1 MKKFYTIFAMAAVAA
16 AFASCNKVE
25 TLNQPAENQI
35 SIRVGTE
42 SKTILRKDT
51 EVHWSSYDQIR
62 VFDTNNAGFRFTTE
76 ESDVATATFTCAE
89 EGGWTGGVPVMAIHS
104 YRGSIDQTEFD
115 GTKVTAQMNHNQVI
129 QNNRSYARDASLSIG
144 VVGQDGGDYVID
156 EMKNCFSLIKF
167 QLENKGITSVK
178 MRGNN
183 DEVLAGWVKVSY
195 NDGAPTWEVDG
206 ENGQKELTITPGGKN
221 AGHSATKTFFS
232 VDDTNDD
239 DVPVVGTYYI
249 AVLPQTLSAG
259 LTLEI
264 EKLGGLVATR
274 TIDAPI
280 VLNRSKIRE
289 FQAPIDH
296 DLEFVKG
303 DIIMDLTN
311 AAEFWYKDSDGNV
324 HEGIP
329 MRSARLN
336 YAFDFWNPR
345 YTDADENPYLFHG
358 NVYQWSASAACLS
371 MQKWTPVQLP
381 TIDGYVLKEVE
392 FTYQYSTQNP
402 TYYITDSAYAGE
414 TEEEVAAD
422 VKAHNL
428 GSVNGIT
435 RTTGGK
441 IDLSGAVSETDD
453 RYLFSSGEGN
463 VKMIL
468 TYTPKGTAP
477 TTITINCTDFSQV
490 VDGDGNNLQTRSSS
504 IYSTVTEAFDFW
516 FPANPQYVFNG
527 QVSNWSKHLSAKSK
541 TLVKLPKISGYVLT
555 EVNITSSYSSS
566 NRTYIV
572 TDGTADTELDPPYVQ
587 LGKVTRNSASTE
599 ETKINLTGVA
609 ASTDERYLTC
619 SGEMCGKFILTY
631 TKVLE

>member
-42 SKTILRKDT
+42 SKTLLRT
-51 EVHWSSYDQIR
+51 GNEVRWSSYDQIR
-62 VFDTNNAGFRFTTE
+62 VFDTNNDGFRFTTE
-76 ESDVATATFTCAE
+76 QSDVATATFTCAE

-104 YRGSIDQTEFD
+104 FRGSINQTEFD

-129 QNNRSYARDASLSIG
+129 QNNKSYARDASLSIG

-167 QLENKGITSVK
+167 QLENKDITSVK

-183 DEVLAGWVKVSY
+183 NEVLAGWVKVSY
-195 NDGAPTWEVDG
+195 NDGNPTWEVDG
-206 ENGQKELTITPGGKN
+206 DNGQKELIITAGGKN
-221 AGHSATKTFFS
+221 SGHSATKTFFS
-232 VDDTNDD
+232 VEDTDDSGAD
-239 DVPVVGTYYI
+239 VVGIYYI

-274 TIDAPI
+274 TIDASI
-280 VLNRSKIRE
+280 TLNRSKIRE
-289 FQAPIDH
+289 FEAPIDH
-296 DLEFVKG
+296 ELEFVKG
-303 DIIMDLTN
+303 NIILDLTN

-329 MRSARLN
+329 MRGAPLD

-345 YTDADENPYLFHG
+345 YKDGDNNPYLFHG
-358 NVYQWSASAACLS
+358 NVYQWSSSAACLS

-392 FTYQYSTQNP
+392 FTYQYSTANP
-402 TYYITDSAYAGE
+402 TYYITDTGYSGATAE
-414 TEEEVAAD
+414 AD

-435 RTTGGK
+435 RTSGGR
-441 IDLSGAVSETDD
+441 IDLTYAVSETDD

-468 TYTPKGTAP
+468 TYSPKSEPEPTTDIVINCENAAAFRYNDGTAEVALP
-477 TTITINCTDFSQV
+477 ARGSA
-490 VDGDGNNLQTRSSS
+490 LSS
-504 IYSTVTEAFDFW
+504 AFDFW
-516 FPANPQYVFNG
+516 LQDSPYTFNG
-527 QVSNWSKHLSAKSK
+527 KVTYWSNGNVLCTSSRVPIKVP
-541 TLVKLPKISGYVLT
+541 TISGYTLT
-555 EVNITSSYSSS
+555 EV
-566 NRTYIV
+566 RFTYQHTTKDVTYYV
-572 TDGTADTELDPPYVQ
+572 TDDPSYTSDQDLAAHALGTVSGITKTAGGVIDLS
-587 LGKVTRNSASTE
+587 SAVS
-599 ETKINLTGVA
+599 A
-609 ASTDERYLTC
+609 TDDRYLIAV
-619 SGEMCGKFILTY
+619 GEFNVRMILTY
-631 TKVLE
+631 KAK

>member
-42 SKTILRKDT
+42 SKTLLRANNK
-51 EVHWSSYDQIR
+51 VHWSNYDQIR
-62 VFDTNNAGFRFTTE
+62 VFDTNNDGFRFTTG

-104 YRGSIDQTEFD
+104 YRGSINQTEFD
-115 GTKVTAQMNHNQVI
+115 GTKVTAQMNHNQAI
-129 QNNRSYARDASLSIG
+129 MNNRSYARDASLSIG

-167 QLENKGITSVK
+167 QLENKDITSVK

-221 AGHSATKTFFS
+221 AGHSATNTFFS
-232 VDDTNDD
+232 VKDTDDSGAD
-239 DVPVVGTYYI
+239 VVGTYYI

-274 TIDAPI
+274 TIDAAI
-280 VLNRSKIRE
+280 VLNRAKIRE

-303 DIIMDLTN
+303 NIVLDCTDASKFRYGNPATGLVTRTN
-311 AAEFWYKDSDGNV
+311 TIYDPKQGGTVLE
-324 HEGIP
+324 P
-329 MRSARLN
+329 
-336 YAFDFWNPR
+336 FDFWLEG
-345 YTDADENPYLFHG
+345 YEDYVFHG
-358 NVYQWSASAACLS
+358 QVTKWTGANPPCLS
-371 MQKWTPVQLP
+371 GVSSSNGDPKIKLP
-381 TIDGYVLKEVE
+381 KIDGYVLASVQITYSHPKDNRTLSVTDGTNNTFASCTMKRGDAPVTLNLTNPA
-392 FTYQYSTQNP
+392 FTPAS
-402 TYYITDSAYAGE
+402 
-414 TEEEVAAD
+414 
-422 VKAHNL
+422 
-428 GSVNGIT
+428 
-435 RTTGGK
+435 
-441 IDLSGAVSETDD
+441 DD
-453 RYLFSSGEGN
+453 RYLAYTAELGAKF
-463 VKMIL
+463 IL
-468 TYTPKGTAP
+468 TYMPEGSEPEEP
-477 TTITINCTDFSQV
+477 TEIVINCLDFSQV
-490 VDGDGNNLQTRSSS
+490 KDGDGNPLAARSAS
-504 IYSTVTEAFDFW
+504 IYDTVTEAFDFW
-516 FPANPQYVFNG
+516 FPENPQYVFNG
-527 QVSNWSKHLSAKSK
+527 RVSNWQKHLSAKSK

-555 EVNITSSYSSS
+555 EVNITSSYSKDD
-566 NRTYIV
+566 RKYIV
-572 TDGTADTELDPPYVQ
+572 TDGTANTEVDPPYTQ
-587 LGKVTRNSASTE
+587 LGTVTRNKATTG
-599 ETKINLTGVA
+599 ETKIDLTGVA

-619 SGEMCGKFILTY
+619 PGEMCGQFILTY

>member
-1 MKKFYTIFAMAAVAA
+1 MKKFYMIFAMAAVAA

-42 SKTILRKDT
+42 SKTILRKGT

-62 VFDTNNAGFRFTTE
+62 VFDTNNDGFRFTTE
-76 ESDVATATFTCAE
+76 QSDVATATFTCAE

-104 YRGSIDQTEFD
+104 YRGSINQTEFD

-129 QNNRSYARDASLSIG
+129 QNNQSYARDASLSIG

-167 QLENKGITSVK
+167 QLENKDITSVK
-178 MRGNN
+178 VRGNN
-183 DEVLAGWVKVSY
+183 NEVLAGWVKVSY

-206 ENGQKELTITPGGKN
+206 ENGQKEITITPGGKN

-264 EKLGGLVATR
+264 EKTGGLVATR
-274 TIDAPI
+274 TIDAAI
-280 VLNRSKIRE
+280 VLNRSKIKE

-296 DLEFVKG
+296 DLNFVKG
-303 DIIMDLTN
+303 NIVLDCTDASKFRYGNPATGLVARTN
-311 AAEFWYKDSDGNV
+311 TIYDPEKGGTV
-324 HEGIP
+324 LEP
-329 MRSARLN
+329 
-336 YAFDFWNPR
+336 FDFWLEGSEDYKFYGQVTNWS
-345 YTDADENPYLFHG
+345 G
-358 NVYQWSASAACLS
+358 NLS
-371 MQKWTPVQLP
+371 GVSSSYGDPKIKLP
-381 TIDGYVLKEVE
+381 TIDGYVLASVQITYSHSTSNRTYTVTDGENTFASCTMTRSSDPVTLNLTNPA
-392 FTYQYSTQNP
+392 FTP
-402 TYYITDSAYAGE
+402 
-414 TEEEVAAD
+414 
-422 VKAHNL
+422 
-428 GSVNGIT
+428 
-435 RTTGGK
+435 
-441 IDLSGAVSETDD
+441 VSND
-453 RYLFSSGEGN
+453 RYLQYSSELGA
-463 VKMIL
+463 KFIL
-468 TYTPKGTAP
+468 TYTPEGSEP
-477 TTITINCTDFSQV
+477 EPEPDPNEIVINCLDFSQV
-490 VDGDGNNLQTRSSS
+490 VDGDGNGLLSRTNS

-516 FPANPQYVFNG
+516 FPENPQYVFNG
-527 QVSNWSKHLSAKSK
+527 QVSNWQKHLSAKSR

-587 LGKVTRNSASTE
+587 LGKVLRNSASTE

-609 ASTDERYLTC
+609 ASTDERYLT
-619 SGEMCGKFILTY
+619 SPGEMCGKFILTY
-631 TKVLE
+631 TKVTE

>member
-1 MKKFYTIFAMAAVAA
+1 MNKFYKIFALAAAAA

-25 TLNQPAENQI
+25 TVPSENKI

-42 SKTILRKDT
+42 SKTILRNGT
-51 EVHWSSYDQIR
+51 EVRWSSQDKIR
-62 VFDTNNAGFRFTTE
+62 VFDNENAGFKFETTQ
-76 ESDVATATFTCAE
+76 SDVATATFTCTE
-89 EGGWTGGVPVMAIHS
+89 EGGWTGGVPLVAIHS
-104 YRGSIDQTEFD
+104 YRPTLDQTAFD
-115 GTKVTAQMNHNQVI
+115 GTKVTANITSNQVI
-129 QNNRSYARDASLSIG
+129 YNNKSYARDGSLSIG
-144 VVGQDGGDYVID
+144 VVSKEGGDYVID

-167 QLENKGITSVK
+167 QLENNDITSVK
-178 MRGNN
+178 LRGNN
-183 DEVLAGWVKVSY
+183 NETLAGWVKVSY
-195 NDGAPTWEVDG
+195 NDGNPTWEVDG
-206 ENGQKELTITPGGKN
+206 DNGEKEILITVSGSSACHN
-221 AGHSATKTFFS
+221 ATKTFFS
-232 VDDTNDD
+232 LDDINDND
-239 DVPVVGTYYI
+239 APVEGAYYI
-249 AVLPQTLSAG
+249 AVLPQTLAAG

-280 VLNRSKIRE
+280 TLNRAKIRE

-296 DLEFVKG
+296 DLDFVKG

-324 HEGIP
+324 HEGLP
-329 MRSARLN
+329 MRNAPLD

-371 MQKWTPVQLP
+371 MQKWTAVQLP

-392 FTYQYSTQNP
+392 FTYQYSTANP
-402 TYYITDSAYAGE
+402 TYYITDTGYSGDTAE
-414 TEEEVAAD
+414 AD
-422 VKAHNL
+422 VKANNL
-428 GSVNGIT
+428 GHVNGIT
-435 RTTGGK
+435 RTKGGK

-477 TTITINCTDFSQV
+477 TTITIYCTDFSQV
-490 VDGDGNNLQTRSSS
+490 VDGDGNGLQTRTNS

-555 EVNITSSYSSS
+555 EVNITSSYSAS

-587 LGKVTRNSASTE
+587 LGKVQRNSASTE

-609 ASTDERYLTC
+609 ASTDERYLT
-619 SGEMCGKFILTY
+619 SPGEMCGKFILTY
-631 TKVLE
+631 TKVTE

>member
-62 VFDTNNAGFRFTTE
+62 VFDTNNDGFRFTTE

-104 YRGSIDQTEFD
+104 FRGSINQTAFD

-129 QNNRSYARDASLSIG
+129 QNNKSYARDASLSIG

-167 QLENKGITSVK
+167 QLENNDITSVK

-183 DEVLAGWVKVSY
+183 NEVLAGWVKVSY

-206 ENGQKELTITPGGKN
+206 DNGQKELIITPGGKN
-221 AGHSATKTFFS
+221 SGHSATKTFFS
-232 VDDTNDD
+232 VEDTDDSGAD
-239 DVPVVGTYYI
+239 VVGTYYI

-264 EKLGGLVATR
+264 EKLGDLVATR

-303 DIIMDLTN
+303 NIVLDCTDASKFRYGNPATGLVARTN
-311 AAEFWYKDSDGNV
+311 TIYTTTVTS
-324 HEGIP
+324 P
-329 MRSARLN
+329 
-336 YAFDFWNPR
+336 FDFWLEGSEDYKFYGQVTNWS
-345 YTDADENPYLFHG
+345 G
-358 NVYQWSASAACLS
+358 NLS
-371 MQKWTPVQLP
+371 GVSSSNGDPKIKLP
-381 TIDGYVLKEVE
+381 KIDGYVLASVQITYSHSKDNRTYSVTDGTNTFASCSMKRVDAAVTLNVANPA
-392 FTYQYSTQNP
+392 FTPAS
-402 TYYITDSAYAGE
+402 
-414 TEEEVAAD
+414 
-422 VKAHNL
+422 
-428 GSVNGIT
+428 
-435 RTTGGK
+435 
-441 IDLSGAVSETDD
+441 DD
-453 RYLFSSGEGN
+453 RYLAYSSELGA
-463 VKMIL
+463 KFIL
-468 TYTPKGTAP
+468 TYMPDGSEP
-477 TTITINCTDFSQV
+477 EPEPDPNEIVIECLDFSQV
-490 VDGDGNNLQTRSSS
+490 KDGDGNGLQTRTNS

-516 FPANPQYVFNG
+516 FPENPQYVFNG
-527 QVSNWSKHLSAKSK
+527 QVSNWQKHLSAKSR

-555 EVNITSSYSSS
+555 EVNITSSYSKDD
-566 NRTYIV
+566 RIYIV
-572 TDGTADTELDPPYVQ
+572 TDGTADTEVIPPYTQ
-587 LGKVTRNSASTE
+587 LGTVTRNKDTTD
-599 ETKINLTGVA
+599 ETKIDLTGVA
-609 ASTDERYLTC
+609 ASSDERYLTC
-619 SGEMCGKFILTY
+619 PGEMCGKFILTY
-631 TKVLE
+631 TKVTE

>member
-42 SKTILRKDT
+42 SKTLLRT
-51 EVHWSSYDQIR
+51 NNEVHWSSYDQIR
-62 VFDTNNAGFRFTTE
+62 VFDTNNDGFRFTTE
-76 ESDVATATFTCAE
+76 QSDVATATFTCAE

-104 YRGSIDQTEFD
+104 YRGSISQTEFD
-115 GTKVTAQMNHNQVI
+115 GTKVTAQMNHNQAI
-129 QNNRSYARDASLSIG
+129 MNNRSYARDASLSIG

-167 QLENKGITSVK
+167 QLENNDITSVK

-183 DEVLAGWVKVSY
+183 NEVLAGWVKVSY

-232 VDDTNDD
+232 VEDTDDSGAD
-239 DVPVVGTYYI
+239 VVGTYYI

-280 VLNRSKIRE
+280 ELNRSKIKAFE
-289 FQAPIDH
+289 APIDH

-303 DIIMDLTN
+303 NIVLDCTDASQFRYGNPATELETRTN
-311 AAEFWYKDSDGNV
+311 TIYTTTVTS
-324 HEGIP
+324 P
-329 MRSARLN
+329 
-336 YAFDFWNPR
+336 FDFWLNGYEDYKFYGQVSKWTGSNP
-345 YTDADENPYLFHG
+345 
-358 NVYQWSASAACLS
+358 ACLS
-371 MQKWTPVQLP
+371 GVSSSAGDPKVKLP
-381 TIDGYVLKEVE
+381 KIDGYVLASVQITYSHPKDNRTLSVTDGENTFASCTMKRGDAAVTLNVTNPA
-392 FTYQYSTQNP
+392 FTPAS
-402 TYYITDSAYAGE
+402 
-414 TEEEVAAD
+414 
-422 VKAHNL
+422 
-428 GSVNGIT
+428 
-435 RTTGGK
+435 
-441 IDLSGAVSETDD
+441 DD
-453 RYLFSSGEGN
+453 RYLAYSSELGA
-463 VKMIL
+463 KFIL
-468 TYTPKGTAP
+468 TYTPEGSEP
-477 TTITINCTDFSQV
+477 EPEPDPNEIVIECLDFSQV
-490 VDGDGNNLQTRSSS
+490 VNGDGNGLQTRTSS

-527 QVSNWSKHLSAKSK
+527 QVSQWSKSLSAKSK

-555 EVNITSSYSSS
+555 EVNITYSHPNDDRS
-566 NRTYIV
+566 YIV
-572 TDGTADTELDPPYVQ
+572 TDGTADTEQDPPYVQ
-587 LGKVTRNSASTE
+587 LGKVKRKRETAV
-599 ETKINLTGVA
+599 ETKIDLTGVA
-609 ASTDERYLTC
+609 ASTDERYLT
-619 SGEMCGKFILTY
+619 SPGEMGGKFILTY
-631 TKVLE
+631 TKVTE